1 MGAMEA
7 YELARITGT
16 LVAAIVEAKA
26 RAKEYGID
34 QEFRESVRHAREM
47 HFLLL
52 DAVLANEALQTE
64 YYRGLSESADN
75 SIEQLEAL
83 AELPDGK
90 MQ

>member
-1 MGAMEA
+1 MEVA
-7 YELARITGT
+7 ELARITAT
-16 LVAAIVEAKA
+16 LVGAIAEAKV

-34 QEFRESVRHAREM
+34 PEFREIVRHAREM

-52 DAVLANEALQTE
+52 EALLANKTLATE
-64 YYRGLSESADN
+64 YYRGLVDSTDN